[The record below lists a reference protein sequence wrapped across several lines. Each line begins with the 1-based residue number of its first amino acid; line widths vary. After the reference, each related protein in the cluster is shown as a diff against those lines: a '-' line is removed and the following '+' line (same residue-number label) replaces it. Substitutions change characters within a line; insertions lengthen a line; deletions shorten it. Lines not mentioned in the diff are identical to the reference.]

1 MNNNL
6 TSTQPQRSR
15 LHPLVAGAAVAVILA
30 SATGIAAMTG
40 LLPTSHAVTEPAT
53 PASAIGAIAAQ
64 TAPATPTANTQIA
77 AAQPA
82 QAQAQQTTQQPA
94 QQIAQQPVQQA
105 APVHPPVHHVRPR
118 PPSYA
123 NNQEYQPPNQSSA
136 QRPIADPYAGEV
148 VAINTV
154 QTPEPTTGLGALGGA
169 VAGGLV
175 GNQIGGGRGKIFT
188 TIAGVVGGG
197 LAGNGIEHA
206 VRKQTSYQV
215 QVRMQDGSY
224 RNFNYET
231 QPPVQIGE
239 RVRVSGDSLS
249 AS

>member
-15 LHPLVAGAAVAVILA
+15 IHPLVAGAAVAVILA

-53 PASAIGAIAAQ
+53 PGTAIGAISAQ
-64 TAPATPTANTQIA
+64 PAPTASAQIA
-77 AAQPA
+77 APQPA
-82 QAQAQQTTQQPA
+82 QVQQPT
-94 QQIAQQPVQQA
+94 QQIAQQAVQQA
-105 APVHPPVHHVRPR
+105 APVRPPVHHARPR
-118 PPSYA
+118 PPVSAPSYA
-123 NNQEYQPPNQSSA
+123 NNQEYQPPYQAPA